1 MRKVKI
7 ICKNCGKEKEIYPCL
22 LNRAK
27 YCSQKCRNEYFKKH
41 WLLKGKNNPNWKG
54 HSITKKDG
62 YILETMEDE
71 NYPGVD
77 NRRRIF
83 QHRRIIQEYLWE
95 KGFLEKGEPLSS
107 KIRVHHINGKRDD
120 NRIKNLAILPME
132 EHIKIEK
139 HYMGIKHQGLNIKIP
154 ITL

>member
-1 MRKVKI
+1 MTRVKI

-27 YCSQKCRNEYFKKH
+27 YCSQKCRNEYFKKS

-54 HSITKKDG
+54 YSVTEKDG

-83 QHRRIIQEYLWE
+83 QHRRMIQEYLWG
-95 KGFLEKGEPLSS
+95 KGFLEKEMIIVL
-107 KIRVHHINGKRDD
+107 KI
-120 NRIKNLAILPME
+120 
-132 EHIKIEK
+132 
-139 HYMGIKHQGLNIKIP
+139 
-154 ITL
+154 